1 MSRPRRTAGEAEAVK
16 ALGDSIEGSGRAKA
30 QKVAKAVVQA
40 YLADE
45 AREDPM
51 ERALHEARLSLSP
64 DPAHDI
70 ATAPDSA
77 VADKFAKQRLARFEA
92 RGCLQL
98 DPNAWQAETREIS
111 KNVTA
116 QLARRY
122 RDFLR

>member
-1 MSRPRRTAGEAEAVK
+1 MSRPRRSASEAEAVK
-16 ALGDSIEGSGRAKA
+16 ALGDSFEGSARAKA
-30 QKVAKAVVQA
+30 QKIAKAVVQA

-51 ERALHEARLSLSP
+51 DRALFQARLTVKP

-70 ATAPDSA
+70 ATASDNA

-92 RGCLQL
+92 RGCQQIG
-98 DPNAWQAETREIS
+98 ATGWQAETRAIA
-111 KNVTA
+111 KIVTG
-116 QLARRY
+116 QLSRRY